1 MPPAVRVLSIAH
13 SYVVALNRRIAHEIL
28 RESGGRWEV
37 TVVAPHEM
45 RGDLRPTAFEPM
57 SEEPCRVEVVRVRW
71 PERIHCM
78 LYSSRL
84 RQILGERW
92 SLVHCWEEPYT
103 ASGAQ
108 VAFHTANATP
118 LVFYSFQNLAKHYPP
133 PFAQMEKY
141 AVGKSAGWIAAGKEV
156 EQTLLQSDVGY
167 RDKPHRILPLGVDMS
182 VFRKDPHARAT
193 IMQKLG
199 WGETGAPVIGF
210 LGRFVPEKG
219 LRLLT
224 RALDGDGVPPAWRAL
239 FIGSGPEES
248 FLRSWAARRQDQ
260 VRIVTDVRHSDVPAY
275 LNAVDILC
283 APSQTARHWRE
294 QFGRMLIEAFATEV
308 AVIGSDSG
316 EIPHVIGDAGLVVG
330 EKDDAGWSRAISELL
345 YDPARRHELAERGL
359 QRAQKQFAWPVIA
372 RQHMEFFEELMTAQR
387 E

>member
-1 MPPAVRVLSIAH
+1 MLSIAH

-28 RESGGRWEV
+28 RESGGSWEV

-57 SEEPCRVEVVRVRW
+57 SHEPCRVEVVRVRW

-84 RQILGERW
+84 RHILAEPW
-92 SLVHCWEEPYT
+92 NLIHCWEEPFT
-103 ASGAQ
+103 AAGAQ
-108 VAFHTANATP
+108 VAFHTKKTP
-118 LVFYSFQNLAKHYPP
+118 LVFYTFQNLSKRYPP
-133 PFAQMEKY
+133 PFAHMESY
-141 AVGKSAGWIAAGKEV
+141 AVTKSAGWIAAGKEV
-156 EQTLLQSDVGY
+156 EATLLQSTAGY
-167 RDKPHRILPLGVDMS
+167 REKPHRVLPLGVDMS
-182 VFRKDPHARAT
+182 VFRRDPAARAI

-199 WGETGAPVIGF
+199 WVQTGPPVVGF

-224 RALDGDGVPPAWRAL
+224 RAVDGVRVEWRAV

-248 FLRSWAARRQDQ
+248 FLRQWAAKYRER
-260 VRIVTDVRHSDVPAY
+260 VRIITNVHHSEVPAY

-316 EIPHVIGDAGLVVG
+316 EIPHVMGDAGLVVG
-330 EKDDAGWSRAISELL
+330 ENEEAGWARAISELL
-345 YDPARRHELAERGL
+345 DDPARRDELAKRGL
-359 QRAQKQFAWPVIA
+359 QRARELFSWPVIA
-372 RQHMEFFEELMTAQR
+372 RQHVEFFEELMASGYPHDSGLR
-387 E
+387 